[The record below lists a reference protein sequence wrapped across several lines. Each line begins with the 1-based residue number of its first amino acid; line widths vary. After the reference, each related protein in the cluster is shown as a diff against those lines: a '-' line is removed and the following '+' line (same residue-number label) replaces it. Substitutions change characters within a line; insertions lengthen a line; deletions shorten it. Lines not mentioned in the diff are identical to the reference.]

1 MAHTVGKLA
10 SFAYTFSDESQD
22 VTDVSPLQGSQ
33 EQSPS
38 ECPEFSIFPNC
49 EDELQSEG
57 PGEGAA
63 GSENTKWS
71 AEHRRGWAIGAAC
84 PGL

>member
-33 EQSPS
+33 ESRALLNAMNLASSRIAKMNCKVKVQERALQDQRTPS
-38 ECPEFSIFPNC
+38 
-49 EDELQSEG
+49 G
-57 PGEGAA
+57 PRSTGVG
-63 GSENTKWS
+63 GQ
-71 AEHRRGWAIGAAC
+71 
-84 PGL
+84 